1 MTSLLQIRIDKE
13 KKEQA
18 QEVFKNLGMSLT
30 TGINIFLSAVLRE
43 RGIPFRLHEDESNK
57 ILNKEALKKLKQGY
71 EDIEKG
77 AVYTLEE
84 VKSHLKLQ

>member
-1 MTSLLQIRIDKE
+1 MTSLLQIRIDKQ

-18 QEVFKNLGMSLT
+18 QEIFKNLGMSLT

-43 RGIPFRLHEDESNK
+43 RGIPFQLYEDESNK
-57 ILNKEALKKLKQGY
+57 TLSKETLKKLKQGY

-77 AVYTLEE
+77 DVYTLEE
-84 VKSHLKLQ
+84 VKSHLGLQ